1 VTALGATAGMAQQPP
16 PAEGARNFFSPA
28 PRRRRIASGPQV
40 GAGQGSFGNRT
51 ASLAAGA
58 RHVRLGG
65 GAWRG
70 APGLRYNLLLVSAR
84 GDRGQPVDPDRNFR
98 KGDCVA
104 VELEANRSGYLYV
117 LSKQSSGDWVP
128 LFPTP
133 ELSDQSNRIDP
144 GRIVRTPKHACFEI
158 DDPPGTETL
167 FVVLSRD
174 PRDIDE
180 LSESIKGPGDR
191 PQPSSGPTQIAASG
205 RINSAWDG
213 LPSSMARAT
222 CRSGRLPSRLR
233 RRRHLRDRRS
243 RMSRSMRIRGERVRQ
258 AGSYPGDQG
267 GDPPPLRGPT
277 SGSWRSA
284 TSVRLGK
291 PAARQASPRSST
303 VGNDR

>member
-1 VTALGATAGMAQQPP
+1 MRRLLALVTALGATACMAQQPP
-16 PAEGARNFFSPA
+16 PAEGARELFF
-28 PRRRRIASGPQV
+28 
-40 GAGQGSFGNRT
+40 
-51 ASLAAGA
+51 AGA
-58 RHVRLGG
+58 APKDELPPVRKLAPAKAASATVPPASQPGRATSGSAAALG
-65 GAWRG
+65 AVHL
-70 APGLRYNLLLVSAR
+70 GLRYNLLLVSAR

-180 LSESIKGPGDR
+180 LSESIKGPGIGRNHRQAR
-191 PQPSSGPTQIAASG
+191 PRLPPPDESIPP
-205 RINSAWDG
+205 WDG

-243 RMSRSMRIRGERVRQ
+243 RMSRSMR
-258 AGSYPGDQG
+258 Y
-267 GDPPPLRGPT
+267 T
-277 SGSWRSA
+277 W
-284 TSVRLGK
+284 
-291 PAARQASPRSST
+291 
-303 VGNDR
+303 

>member
-1 VTALGATAGMAQQPP
+1 MTERKRMRRLLALVTALGATAGMAQQPP
-16 PAEGARNFFSPA
+16 PAEGARELFF
-28 PRRRRIASGPQV
+28 
-40 GAGQGSFGNRT
+40 
-51 ASLAAGA
+51 AGA
-58 RHVRLGG
+58 APKDALPPVRQSAPAKATPATVPPASQPGRATSGSAAALG
-65 GAWRG
+65 AVHL
-70 APGLRYNLLLVSAR
+70 GLRYNLLLVSAR

-205 RINSAWDG
+205 RINSAVGRITEQYGTRD
-213 LPSSMARAT
+213 LPF
-222 CRSGRLPSRLR
+222 
-233 RRRHLRDRRS
+233 
-243 RMSRSMRIRGERVRQ
+243 RQ
-258 AGSYPGDQG
+258 VAQPASAQKASAGPAVKNEPQHAVYVVN
-267 GDPPPLRGPT
+267 
-277 SGSWRSA
+277 GS
-284 TSVRLGK
+284 GK
-291 PAARQASPRSST
+291 PAATLVTRVEILHR
-303 VGNDR
+303 